1 MSYRQCRHTPRWLWA
16 AFCPCPCLSPL
27 SRLPFGSFLPRL
39 NLQLSSSHVFPPWP
53 PPFCP
58 YPLVHQTLFQS
69 RQGYFYIIIFSSSSN
84 RVKIIFDFS
93 ISSDILHL
101 TEWKKNWGWNKYGVL
116 GGGKFQE
123 EGDIWMKVLGMVL
136 AQKQKYRSMEQDR
149 KPRDKTRHLWAP
161 YLWQRKQENT
171 MEKTVSSV
179 SGAGKTEQLHVKEW
193 N

>member
-1 MSYRQCRHTPRWLWA
+1 MELDICCPA
-16 AFCPCPCLSPL
+16 AM
-27 SRLPFGSFLPRL
+27 
-39 NLQLSSSHVFPPWP
+39 SSHPGLLPSA
-53 PPFCP
+53 P
-58 YPLVHQTLFQS
+58 YLLVHQTLFQS
-69 RQGYFYIIIFSSSSN
+69 CQGYFYIIIFSLSSN

-93 ISSDILHL
+93 VSSDILHL

-116 GGGKFQE
+116 GGRKFQE
-123 EGDIWMKVLGMVL
+123 GGDIWMKVLGMVL

-161 YLWQRKQENT
+161 YLWQRKQEYT
-171 MEKTVSSV
+171 MEETVSSV